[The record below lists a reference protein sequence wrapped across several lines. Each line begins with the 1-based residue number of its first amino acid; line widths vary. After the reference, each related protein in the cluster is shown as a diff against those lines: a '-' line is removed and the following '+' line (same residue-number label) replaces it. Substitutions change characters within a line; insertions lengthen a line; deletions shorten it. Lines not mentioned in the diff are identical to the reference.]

1 MNEFL
6 TSRELV
12 NRETVHRLVDE
23 LFDLQDRTDPR
34 ACVAP
39 EAIEFRG
46 DVIGKDAAAERAA
59 GIASL
64 IFFRPCGMG
73 REPSSGSSRVHQ
85 FGAASAVGRP
95 YSRDSWRGIA
105 LFSRP
110 CGPRGGNHVPRLAA
124 LIFGAVFNV
133 GAGRWFFFQAVDC
146 LLALDHGE
154 AAALF
159 LPARN
164 AQHGHPY
171 SLARL
176 KLWAVAIGE

>member
-46 DVIGKDAAAERAA
+46 DVIGKDAAAERAV

-64 IFFRPCGMG
+64 IFFRPRGMG

-133 GAGRWFFFQAVDC
+133 GAGRWFFLSGGGLSFGAGPRRSCSAVPTGKKRATRAP
-146 LLALDHGE
+146 ALVG
-154 AAALF
+154 AAQTL
-159 LPARN
+159 
-164 AQHGHPY
+164 GC
-171 SLARL
+171 
-176 KLWAVAIGE
+176 